1 MLSAMRVRSLTGNL
15 ALLLLSAAAGAALL
29 EAAIRLFDLFP
40 EPRRATSDELA
51 PTERPADAPALSTVV
66 HPYLGWSR
74 RPAAPIRWRNM
85 RTFPDGLPSDWYRRN
100 NRVNAFGFRSE
111 TYDYREVSEDDFVVG
126 IFGGS
131 VANQLVL
138 LGGDSIVAT
147 LSDRRPDLDGRIR
160 ILNFGLAGYKQPQQT
175 ILLLEMILLGV
186 PFDVV
191 VNVDGFNEVALG
203 EGNAAAGHHPIFPYS
218 GQHLGTIEFSSG
230 QPTPA
235 AIDLS
240 ASILKARREVRRW
253 RKWLEAGLG
262 RSELVAA
269 IVGLRLQVLARRVAE
284 AEDAPQD
291 PSQAGRVA
299 AVARIDAPCLG
310 EGSACWQLIADLWER
325 SSRAM
330 AALAREE
337 GAVYLHVLQPNQYP
351 EGSKRLTAE
360 ERRVAYDPG
369 HPWSRAAALGYPHLQ
384 RRAPRLSQAGI
395 RFHDLTGVFGSSS
408 ETLYQDTCCHFNAR
422 GGRILGTEV
431 ARLIDESVP
440 PLATGS
446 P

>member
-1 MLSAMRVRSLTGNL
+1 MRVRNL
-15 ALLLLSAAAGAALL
+15 AGTLAMLLLSVAAGAALL
-29 EAAIRLFDLFP
+29 EAVVRLFDLFP
-40 EPRRATSDELA
+40 EPRRATSDESA

-74 RPAAPIRWRNM
+74 RPTAPLRTPVPLE
-85 RTFPDGLPSDWYRRN
+85 RTFPDGLPSDWYQRN

-111 TYDYREVSEDDFVVG
+111 IEDYREVSEDDFVIG

-147 LSDRRPDLDGRIR
+147 LSERWPELDGRIR
-160 ILNFGLAGYKQPQQT
+160 ILNFGLGGYKQPQQT

-191 VNVDGFNEVALG
+191 VNLDGFNEIALG
-203 EGNAAAGHHPIFPYS
+203 AGDAAAGHHPIFPYR
-218 GQHLGTIEFSSG
+218 GFHLRTVEFSSG

-235 AIDLS
+235 AIELS
-240 ASILKARREVRRW
+240 AAILKARRESRRW
-253 RKWLEAGLG
+253 REWLAAGPG

-269 IVGLRLQVLARRVAE
+269 LVGLRLQVLERRVAE
-284 AEDAPQD
+284 AERALQD

-310 EGSACWQLIADLWER
+310 EGFACWRLIADLWER

-337 GAVYLHVLQPNQYP
+337 SALYLHVLQPHQYL

-369 HPWSRAAALGYPHLQ
+369 HPWSRAVARGYPHLQ

-395 RFHDLTGVFGSSS
+395 RFYDLTGVFRGSS

-422 GGRILGTEV
+422 GGRILGAEV
-431 ARLIDESVP
+431 ARLIDESVTP
-440 PLATGS
+440 PLRSS